1 MIRIGV
7 HFEFW
12 QSTDSRNRNCTSLMD
27 EDKLKVL
34 KNYNLES
41 VLPENRALIIHQLWY
56 DFDDLYTALQDLTTN
71 PIVFKRLYTNNDG
84 TPYIYVLI
92 HHMYDIYGDLP

>member
-1 MIRIGV
+1 MLSETKYQSSDQIKEQIKKEMIRIGV

-12 QSTDSRNRNCTSLMD
+12 QSTDSRSWNYTSLMGG
-27 EDKLKVL
+27 DKLKVL

-41 VLPENRALIIHQLWY
+41 VLPENRA
-56 DFDDLYTALQDLTTN
+56 TTN

-84 TPYIYVLI
+84 TPYIYVLV
-92 HHMYDIYGDLP
+92 HHMYDIYGDSP